1 MEDYLQRYLEMRRF
15 HLPLRG
21 RGAEKLRLPVRG
33 RGAEKLRLPVRRHG
47 AERFRL
53 PMRRCGAEG
62 SICLGML
69 CEVAGQEDYG
79 LG

>member
-1 MEDYLQRYLEMRRF
+1 MISEIQRYLEMWSRRF
-15 HLPLRG
+15 HLPL
-21 RGAEKLRLPVRG
+21 RG

>member
-1 MEDYLQRYLEMRRF
+1 M
-15 HLPLRG
+15 
-21 RGAEKLRLPVRG
+21 RG

-47 AERFRL
+47 AERFCL